1 MKISL
6 RAVGYVHG
14 SDRIV
19 SNQFP
24 LLIGRSP
31 DAALTLNDR
40 WVSRNHCQIEEIN
53 GQIVLRDLGSKHGT
67 FVNGQRVTEARLAL
81 GDQVDI
87 GMSSFVVAAED
98 LASDPASVEIALPTS
113 GHW

>member
-19 SNQFP
+19 SSRFP

-31 DAALTLNDR
+31 EAALMLHDR
-40 WVSRNHCQIEEIN
+40 WVSRLHWQIDEVS
-53 GQIVLRDLGSKHGT
+53 GRFVLRDLGSKHGT
-67 FVNGQRVTEARLAL
+67 FVNGQRVTEAPLAL
-81 GDQVDI
+81 GDQIDI
-87 GMSSFVVAAED
+87 GMSRFVVAEED
-98 LASDPASVEIALPTS
+98 VACDTASVEIALPLS
-113 GHW
+113 GW

>member
-19 SNQFP
+19 SNRFP

-31 DAALTLNDR
+31 EAALMLHDR
-40 WVSRNHCQIEEIN
+40 WVSRMHCQIDEVGGRFI
-53 GQIVLRDLGSKHGT
+53 LRDLGSKHGT
-67 FVNGQRVTEARLAL
+67 FVNGERVTEVTLSL
-81 GDQVDI
+81 GDQIDI
-87 GMSSFVVAAED
+87 GMSRFVVAEQDAACD
-98 LASDPASVEIALPTS
+98 TASVEIALPL
-113 GHW
+113 GGW

>member
-19 SNQFP
+19 ANRFP

-31 DAALTLNDR
+31 EAALTLNDR
-40 WVSRNHCQIEEIN
+40 WVSRLHCQIDEV
-53 GQIVLRDLGSKHGT
+53 GGRFFLRDLGSKHGT
-67 FVNGQRVTEARLAL
+67 FVNGQQVTEVPLAL
-81 GDQVDI
+81 GDQIDI
-87 GMSSFVVAAED
+87 GMSRFVVAEED
-98 LASDPASVEIALPTS
+98 SACDTASVEIALPLN
-113 GHW
+113 GDW